1 MSHIEVLES
10 ELRSFQIELTSE
22 EKRVLA
28 RYCDELVHWNKQ
40 INLTGLGGS
49 DMVRRL
55 VVGPLWVG
63 CQLKPQGVLAD
74 IGSGNGSP
82 AIPLHVLCKFS
93 TAHLIETRARR
104 AAFLRHITTTL
115 ELTGVIV
122 HRSRFE
128 EIASEL
134 RPVDWITLQ
143 GLAFTEELL
152 NSIRRVATTTTTVVW
167 ISSPDATPPEQPFR
181 TLQVPFTGNSV
192 FLFGF

>member
-1 MSHIEVLES
+1 VSQIEVLES
-10 ELRSFQIELTSE
+10 ELRRFEIELTSE
-22 EKRVLA
+22 QKRVLA

-63 CQLKPQGVLAD
+63 YQLKPHGVLAD

-82 AIPLHVLCKFS
+82 AIPLHVLCEFS
-93 TAHLIETRARR
+93 KAHLIETRARR

-115 ELTGVIV
+115 ELTGVIT

-152 NSIRRVATTTTTVVW
+152 NSIRNIASATTTIVW
-167 ISSPDATPPEQPFR
+167 ISSPDARPPRRPFG
-181 TLQVPFTGNSV
+181 TLPVPFTGNTV
-192 FLFGF
+192 FLFRF